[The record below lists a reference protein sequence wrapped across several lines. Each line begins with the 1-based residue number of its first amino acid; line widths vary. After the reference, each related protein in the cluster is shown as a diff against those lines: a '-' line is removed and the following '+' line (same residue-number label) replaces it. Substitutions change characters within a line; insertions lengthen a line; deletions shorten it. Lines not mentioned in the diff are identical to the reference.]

1 MERSILFLT
10 LSLVCFYLILDEFVG
25 KKRISSVLGGVVS
38 GGGQKEYTPNPKM
51 PIDPNYKEIP
61 EKDRID
67 PTNPFEKSDIERG
80 RLTSTGINERLIS
93 PTRRSGVFL

>member
-51 PIDPNYKEIP
+51 PIDPGYKEIP
-61 EKDRID
+61 EKD
-67 PTNPFEKSDIERG
+67 RG
-80 RLTSTGINERLIS
+80 RLTSTGINEKLIS